1 MTKLMTGV
9 QWWYTFSALFFFFL
23 FEGTGKGELLVNNE
37 HMHEYTVNV
46 LGVPDFASH
55 LVSGHWR

>member
-1 MTKLMTGV
+1 MV
-9 QWWYTFSALFFFFL
+9 VHIFSSFFFFL